1 MLAASSLWQCG
12 RTKRR
17 RFHLCIM
24 CCDTVF
30 PNPSVYWVLVLNQRR
45 PASSSF
51 LLASLPPPSAPPVL
65 SSPCLCSPYVF
76 ALARLSRVSWPH
88 RELHRRSQWVFPH
101 APPPHPF
108 RHISHTFRGLII
120 RGLHRRPHWARPHV
134 DAPTGAFGGAP
145 YGATKRGRGVPDGT
159 RVTMRTPPLG
169 PSVEL
174 PTGPRNV

>member
-24 CCDTVF
+24 CCDTVC

-65 SSPCLCSPYVF
+65 SSPCLCFPYVS
-76 ALARLSRVSWPH
+76 ASARLSHVLWPH
-88 RELHRRSQWVFPH
+88 RELHRRSQWVRPH
-101 APPPHPF
+101 AVPRPF
-108 RHISHTFRGLII
+108 RHASHTLRGPEGNSTE
-120 RGLHRRPHWARPHV
+120 GLNAWVHARPPPTRPSRH
-134 DAPTGAFGGAP
+134 APHTL
-145 YGATKRGRGVPDGT
+145 RGSKGSSTEVPSGW
-159 RVTMRTPPLG
+159 
-169 PSVEL
+169 PSILAHPSLV
-174 PTGPRNV
+174 P